1 MHNKKRIYLDHAATS
16 PLLDESMEEMVLSLK
31 NDYGNPS
38 SIHAPGKAAGRRLD
52 DYRGRIKVCIEQ
64 LMNNEVIESARS
76 QERNKEGSWEVT
88 FTSGGTEANVTA
100 FWGILSA
107 RRPGRIVTTSI
118 EHSSVLECGSLVKRI
133 GGEVVLVAA
142 ENSGLVDPER
152 LLREVDGSTVMVSM
166 MSVNNETGIIQPVM
180 EVSRILKAKF
190 PRVVLHTD
198 AVQALG
204 NVPLAGIL
212 KCADLVS
219 LSAHKIGGP
228 RGCGA
233 LLRKRGVSI
242 QPLIC
247 GGGQE
252 DGMRSGTENVP
263 AIGGFVKAVET
274 ISSTFKARNSHMT
287 ELRELL
293 HELVCRG
300 ARGLGVQIKVN
311 EVPDRQSP
319 HILSVSVPGVPS
331 EALTRALSQRGVDVS
346 HGSACHSRKQHH
358 SHVLRSMGL
367 PPNWGTVRF
376 SLSHSVSR
384 EDVQSAAAA
393 WVGCVEEL
401 KL

>member
-1 MHNKKRIYLDHAATS
+1 MDNKKRIYLDHAATS
-16 PLLDESMEEMVLSLK
+16 PLLDESMEEMVLSFE

-38 SIHAPGKAAGRRLD
+38 SIHVPGKAAARSLN
-52 DYRGRIKVCIEQ
+52 DYRGRIKECIEL
-64 LMNNEVIESARS
+64 LMNHEVIESALSRR
-76 QERNKEGSWEVT
+76 RNKECSWEVT

-107 RRPGRIVTTSI
+107 RKPGRIVTTSI
-118 EHSSVLECGSLVKRI
+118 EHPSVLECGSLVKRI
-133 GGEVVLVAA
+133 GGELVLVPV
-142 ENSGLVDPER
+142 EKSGRIDPAR

-166 MSVNNETGIIQPVM
+166 MSVNNETGIIQPVA

-204 NVPLAGIL
+204 NIPLEGIL
-212 KCADLVS
+212 KSADLVS

-228 RGCGA
+228 KGCGA

-242 QPLIC
+242 KPLIC

-252 DGMRSGTENVP
+252 DGVRSGTENVP
-263 AIGGFVKAVET
+263 AIGGFAKAVE
-274 ISSTFKARNSHMT
+274 IVSSTFQARYSHMV
-287 ELRELL
+287 ELREFL

-300 ARGLGVQIKVN
+300 AEDAGVEIKVN
-311 EVPDRQSP
+311 EVAGHQSP
-319 HILSVSVPGVPS
+319 HILSVSVLGIPS
-331 EALTRALSQRGVDVS
+331 EPLTRALSLRGVDVS
-346 HGSACHSRKQHH
+346 HGSACHSRKQRH

-367 PPNWGTVRF
+367 RPNWGTVRF
-376 SLSHSVSR
+376 SLSHSVSM
-384 EDVQSAAAA
+384 EDVKSAAAA